1 MSAWSGVFVFMLDYG
16 LALIGIAWAVRDA
29 GRRVMYSIIVWIVLI
44 ASAAYFGGW
53 WDRVTGSH

>member
-1 MSAWSGVFVFMLDYG
+1 MSAWTWVFVFMLVYG
-16 LALIGIAWAVRDA
+16 LALICIAWAVRDA
-29 GRRVMYSIIVWIVLI
+29 DRRIIYSIIVWIVLI

>member
-1 MSAWSGVFVFMLDYG
+1 MFVFTLVYG

-29 GRRVMYSIIVWIVLI
+29 GRRIMYSIIVWVVLI

-53 WDRVTGSH
+53 WDRVTGSQ